1 MIFLGLWFSM
11 LLIVSVLPASGPETD
26 LPLDKIA
33 HFILY
38 GLTSTLLFRHFI
50 KRTTGRSAFY
60 KSVALAAI
68 FGAVMEV
75 VQYFLPYR
83 SFSFGDI
90 AANAAG
96 AFFACLVYKNVK
108 R

>member
-1 MIFLGLWFSM
+1 M
-11 LLIVSVLPASGPETD
+11 LLIVSVIPASGPETG

-38 GLTSTLLFRHFI
+38 GLTSTLLFRHFK
-50 KRTTGRSAFY
+50 KRTTGGSAFY
-60 KSVALAAI
+60 KAVVLSVI

-96 AFFACLVYKNVK
+96 AFFVCLLYKKGKINY
-108 R
+108 REH